1 MKKIKKAILTV
12 LAIIY
17 FGITVTVIAAVV
29 VFTVWGYRMHRE
41 AVAQANPAQLAETIR
56 SGDFTPI
63 SELPEFY
70 LEAVICTEDRRFYE
84 HGGVDVKAIAR
95 ALWHDLRTLSLEQ
108 GGSTIT
114 QQLAKN
120 LYYSQEKRFE
130 RKAAEVFTAKLIER
144 ELTKTEILE
153 LYVNSIYFGEGC
165 YGVTAA
171 ALEYFNKSPSELTEY
186 ECAMLAGIP
195 QAPSSYSP
203 FQSPRLCR
211 QRTEQ
216 VLEGMVECG
225 AVTKL
230 QAEIILDT

>member
-1 MKKIKKAILTV
+1 MKRIKKAVLTV
-12 LAIIY
+12 LSIVY
-17 FGITVTVIAAVV
+17 LGLVFTVIAAVV
-29 VFTVWGYRMHRE
+29 VFTVWGYKMHRG
-41 AVAQANPAQLAETIR
+41 AVAESSLTELTETIR
-56 SGDFTPI
+56 NGDFTPI

-84 HGGVDVKAIAR
+84 HDGIDIKAIAR

-130 RKAAEVFTAKLIER
+130 RKTAEVFTAKLIEK

-165 YGVTAA
+165 YGIAA
-171 ALEYFNKSPSELTEY
+171 AAREYFDKSPSELTEY

-195 QAPSSYSP
+195 QAPNAYSP
-203 FQSPRLCR
+203 LQSPRLAK

-216 VLEGMVECG
+216 VLDGMVECG
-225 AVTKL
+225 VLTNL
-230 QAEIILDT
+230 HAEMILNT

>member
-1 MKKIKKAILTV
+1 MKRIKKAVLTV
-12 LAIIY
+12 LSIVY
-17 FGITVTVIAAVV
+17 LGLVFTVIAAVV
-29 VFTVWGYRMHRE
+29 VFTVWGYKMHRG
-41 AVAQANPAQLAETIR
+41 AVAESSLTELAETIR
-56 SGDFTPI
+56 NSDFTPI

-84 HGGVDVKAIAR
+84 HDGIDIKAIVR

-130 RKAAEVFTAKLIER
+130 RKAAEVFTAKLIEK

-165 YGVTAA
+165 YGIAA
-171 ALEYFNKSPSELTEY
+171 AAREYFDKLPSELTEY
-186 ECAMLAGIP
+186 KCAMLAGIP
-195 QAPSSYSP
+195 QAPNAYSP
-203 FQSPRLCR
+203 LQSPRLAK

-216 VLEGMVECG
+216 VLDSMVECG
-225 AVTKL
+225 ALTNL
-230 QAEIILDT
+230 HAEMILNT

>member
-1 MKKIKKAILTV
+1 MKRIKKAALTV
-12 LAIIY
+12 LSIVY
-17 FGITVTVIAAVV
+17 LGLVFTVIAAVV
-29 VFTVWGYRMHRE
+29 VFTVWGYKMHRG
-41 AVAQANPAQLAETIR
+41 AVAEACPKELAETIKN
-56 SGDFTPI
+56 GDFTPI

-84 HGGVDVKAIAR
+84 HDGIDIKAIAR

-130 RKAAEVFTAKLIER
+130 RKAAEVFTAKLIEK

-165 YGVTAA
+165 YGIAA
-171 ALEYFNKSPSELTEY
+171 AAREYFDKSPSELTEY

-195 QAPSSYSP
+195 QAPNAYSP
-203 FQSPRLCR
+203 LQSPRLAK

-225 AVTKL
+225 ALTNL
-230 QAEIILDT
+230 HAEMILNT